1 MRSFIYDQ
9 YGYILESDANSFS
22 YMGYDFKLV
31 AHDYE
36 EIELR
41 QLEETEERLL
51 KELPYE
57 AKCHLVLSRNNEFRT
72 ENEFGAVSLV
82 TAPIQEYQPLAVFKL
97 MELGSTLKSKE
108 DFSVSRII
116 DLWEEK
122 LSLMEMKYMEAS
134 KIDDYLYPLLYTETL
149 FAIGLAN
156 NAISYLVDIK
166 NDFGDEISRL
176 YLSHKRLPDLKA
188 ITLFDPFNLI
198 LDSPE
203 RDIAFLYELHELSVK
218 GVLDAI
224 SYFKLDQKEVSLLI
238 ARLLFPRMTF
248 DLLEDQYNIK
258 KDIKKDLAKQL
269 GRSSNDLIRLKELFL
284 ALSERF
290 SLRPIKWILDQ

>member
-9 YGYILESDANSFS
+9 YGYILEEEANSFT
-22 YMGYDFKLV
+22 YMNYDFKLV
-31 AHDYE
+31 AHDFDENELDNLEKFE
-36 EIELR
+36 ESLLR
-41 QLEETEERLL
+41 Q
-51 KELPYE
+51 LPYE
-57 AKCHLVLSRNNEFRT
+57 AKCHLVRSRNNEYRT

-82 TAPIQEYQPLAVFKL
+82 TAPIKEYKPLAVFKL
-97 MELGSTLKSKE
+97 MELGSTLKTS
-108 DFSVSRII
+108 DQFSISRII

-166 NDFGDEISRL
+166 NDFGDEIKRL

-203 RDIAFLYELHELSVK
+203 RDIAFLYELHELDAK

-224 SYFKLDQKEVSLLI
+224 SYFNLDQKEVSLLI
-238 ARLLFPRMTF
+238 ARLLFPRLTF
-248 DLLEDQYNIK
+248 DLLEDQYNTK
-258 KDIKKDLAKQL
+258 KDIKKDLTLQL
-269 GRSSNDLIRLKELFL
+269 SRSSSDLIRLKELFL
-284 ALSERF
+284 ALSERYT
-290 SLRPIKWILDQ
+290 LRPIKWILDQ